1 MIFKS
6 IIKGMIGATALLAVY
21 FFAVSLISGWP
32 FALTQFAQFWY
43 FIVSLAVGFGVQAGL
58 YSYLKNAIRQQGPE
72 KILTVSGATSTAAM
86 ISCCSHY
93 LLNLLPIIG
102 VSGLIAL
109 IAQYQIEIFWLGLAF
124 NLAGVGYMANR
135 VIKFHQKI

>member
-1 MIFKS
+1 MIFKY

-102 VSGLIAL
+102 ASGLIAL